1 MVAEN
6 SQYWPEVTRAREFI
20 ERGAIGEI
28 VTGELMAG
36 PEMAV
41 GELRAV
47 QAMYRSAETRRWERV
62 WD

>member
-1 MVAEN
+1 
-6 SQYWPEVTRAREFI
+6 
-20 ERGAIGEI
+20 
-28 VTGELMAG
+28 MAG